1 MNSSSRQ
8 LVYLII
14 LSFSMHC
21 FESQL
26 RGREAVR
33 YFTSVAARI
42 SELATTENKSSWRPL
57 GLVARSLVSANCW
70 LRGIKMYR
78 FPWYLTLVSTNH
90 ASSNPGL
97 VCRAVLDWLGA
108 SGLQV
113 QRSNR
118 SAKLPHPS
126 LFQNYTWSTSYIWS
140 DGQQLKGKWTN
151 KQTNEQNE
159 QIKAKWTLFNN
170 WGLSV
175 QLCQFKT
182 FIS

>member
-1 MNSSSRQ
+1 MMLTFVNSLYFLEYVFLVILNFQVLNDLMNSSSRQ

-26 RGREAVR
+26 RGRETVR

-57 GLVARSLVSANCW
+57 GLVARSLVSANRW

-90 ASSNPGL
+90 ASSNPCQG
-97 VCRAVLDWLGA
+97 
-108 SGLQV
+108 
-113 QRSNR
+113 
-118 SAKLPHPS
+118 
-126 LFQNYTWSTSYIWS
+126 ST
-140 DGQQLKGKWTN
+140 
-151 KQTNEQNE
+151 
-159 QIKAKWTLFNN
+159 
-170 WGLSV
+170 
-175 QLCQFKT
+175 
-182 FIS
+182 

>member
-1 MNSSSRQ
+1 MMLTFVNSLYFLEYVFLVILNFQVLNDLMNSSSRQ

-26 RGREAVR
+26 RGRETVR
-33 YFTSVAARI
+33 YFTSVAR
-42 SELATTENKSSWRPL
+42 
-57 GLVARSLVSANCW
+57 GLVNSRLPRTNPASGQNRGSTWLTRSLWITS
-70 LRGIKMYR
+70 
-78 FPWYLTLVSTNH
+78 H
-90 ASSNPGL
+90 
-97 VCRAVLDWLGA
+97 
-108 SGLQV
+108 

-140 DGQQLKGKWTN
+140 DVQQLKGKWTN

-170 WGLSV
+170 WGLSI